1 MGEEWGRIIITRREQ
16 IRCSTDDSYSIKG
29 AEMSHF
35 SCLIF
40 DKFAM

>member
-1 MGEEWGRIIITRREQ
+1 MTIITRREQ
-16 IRCSTDDSYSIKG
+16 IRCGAGDSYSIKG

-35 SCLIF
+35 SYLIF